1 MMKLYLIFPMVST
14 VFGSTVFD
22 STITV
27 REGDNFSL
35 PCDMEHT
42 FWSHNNRRIL
52 IVTGGVIFKSI
63 NVSLEVAENG
73 THLLIQNAKLEHAG
87 VSKTKNCNC
96 NSFVFS
102 AFAFGIC
109 LFESFCM

>member
-27 REGDNFSL
+27 REGDNISL
-35 PCDMEHT
+35 TCDMEHT

-52 IVTGGVIFKSI
+52 IVAGREIFKST
-63 NVSLEVAENG
+63 NLNLEVAENG
-73 THLLIQNAKLEHAG
+73 THLLIQNAQPRDAG
-87 VSKTKNCNC
+87 VS
-96 NSFVFS
+96 
-102 AFAFGIC
+102 
-109 LFESFCM
+109 